1 MPVQDELRS
10 TKMFH
15 TSLKYFLIAQ
25 KGVPRFSHIVTSI
38 IPISACT
45 LEIAEWL
52 ENLGPWGSGM
62 EEPKFIVPNSKISSF
77 RRFGSNNEH
86 ASFYINDGSSKNG
99 LLLVLQTMEGPC
111 FQNILNEQVCLQ
123 NVFYA
128 VHVPLQGNIPKV

>member
-1 MPVQDELRS
+1 ME
-10 TKMFH
+10 
-15 TSLKYFLIAQ
+15 
-25 KGVPRFSHIVTSI
+25 KGVPRFSHIVTSV

-86 ASFYINDGSSKNG
+86 ASFYINDGSSKKLRVKN
-99 LLLVLQTMEGPC
+99 L
-111 FQNILNEQVCLQ
+111 I
-123 NVFYA
+123 Y
-128 VHVPLQGNIPKV
+128 